1 MPDIPFD
8 DIDKG
13 RRVIDT
19 IDMKNSMHP
28 VYVLWATP
36 RSTST
41 AFEWMMRMRGDMT
54 CYHEPFG
61 EAWYQGDDARAPR
74 LTDASPRKAGLSF
87 DTVLAKIL
95 AAARQRPVFSKD
107 MAQFTDHLWNGN
119 FLHNFE
125 HSFLIRDPAKVLTS
139 LHRSWIKSGNDEG
152 FTRNEIGVDEQ
163 RRLFDLLCDRLGKTP
178 VVIDSD
184 DLLEDPA
191 TMVEQYCIAIGVPFI
206 AGALSWEPGS
216 RSEVLWYDGDD
227 SIWHETLKHSNGLRA
242 QARKTVAIDDLP
254 TRLQDLYREFL
265 PHYQHLHQHRLRLT
279 R

>member
-1 MPDIPFD
+1 
-8 DIDKG
+8 
-13 RRVIDT
+13 
-19 IDMKNSMHP
+19 MHP

-41 AFEWMMRMRGDMT
+41 AFEWMMRMRGDMA
-54 CYHEPFG
+54 CFHEPFG

-74 LTDASPRKAGLSF
+74 LTNASPRKPGLSF
-87 DTVLAKIL
+87 ASVLAKMQ
-95 AAARQRPVFSKD
+95 AAAQQRPVFSKD
-107 MAQFTDHLWNGN
+107 MAQFTDHLWSGD

-139 LHRSWIKSGNDEG
+139 LHRSWTKLGNDEG
-152 FTRNEIGVDEQ
+152 FTRNEIGIDEQ
-163 RRLFDLLCDRLGKTP
+163 RQLFDRLCDKLGKTP

-184 DLLEDPA
+184 DLLEEPA
-191 TMVEQYCIAIGVPFI
+191 SMVELYCAAIGVPFI
-206 AGALSWEPGS
+206 AEALSWEPGS

-227 SIWHETLKHSNGLRA
+227 SIWHETLKNSNGLKA
-242 QARKTVAIDDLP
+242 QARKTVEIDDLP

-265 PHYQHLHQHRLRLT
+265 PHYQHLHKHRLRLT